1 MERENRL
8 LSEVLANI
16 STDEYKRLRDSGIPL
31 EEIHESVTRIQE
43 RGESFEPDP
52 PGGPWP
58 EPVPFDTVELPPFPV
73 AMLPPPLS
81 SFVAAVAE
89 CYQVDAAMP
98 GVLVLGVLAGLF
110 QGKFKMYVK
119 PGFTVEL
126 SLYTCAVAAPG
137 ERKSP
142 VFQRLTAPL
151 NDYERSRLESDGAD
165 IQRNQQERRLLE
177 GRRKAVET
185 QLTKGGGKGFDRSG
199 LELELE
205 SLNRELDDFED
216 MVEFR
221 VLADDTTNEKLI
233 DLLDKHGSMLV
244 ASDEAG
250 MFATL
255 RGRYDSNSSID
266 VYLKGIDG
274 SSIRVDRIGRP
285 SNIIQTP
292 HLSMAL
298 GAQPSAIL
306 DFINNPTFAGRGLVQ
321 RFLYANCKSSAG
333 NRRWKVK
340 DIPDN
345 VLLDYDAMVY
355 RALQMEDGDPT
366 MLYFTDAAQREAE
379 RFGNEAERELLD
391 GGRLDFD
398 RSWGN
403 KFPGFVFRIA
413 ASFHLCAALADGRDP
428 KGRVEVEWL
437 RAAEAVGWCLAQHTK
452 SIFTE
457 AGADPDVE
465 DAKYVLKRLEAEGEP
480 ELSKRELRR
489 ICRKFKRA
497 DEMTPAL
504 KMLEE
509 RDYIRMERTS
519 TGGRPSETIR
529 VNPFLLT

>member
-1 MERENRL
+1 MDALNEALRL
-8 LSEVLANI
+8 
-16 STDEYKRLRDSGIPL
+16 GMPL
-31 EEIHESVTRIQE
+31 EDYQNGLE
-43 RGESFEPDP
+43 RGFAPEELLEAARSINGKGESFDHDD

-58 EPVPFDTVELPPFPV
+58 EPIAFDTVELPPFPV
-73 AMLPPPLS
+73 DKLPPPLS

-89 CYQVDAAMP
+89 CYQVDPAMP
-98 GVLVLGVLAGLF
+98 GVLVLGVLAGVF
-110 QGKFKMYVK
+110 RGGFKMYVK
-119 PGFTVEL
+119 PGFITEL

-151 NDYERSRLESDGAD
+151 NDYERLRMEEDGAN

-205 SLNRELDDFED
+205 SLNQELDDFED

-221 VLADDTTNEKLI
+221 VLADDVTNERLA
-233 DLLDKHGSMLV
+233 DLLDRHGSMLV
-244 ASDEAG
+244 ASDEPG
-250 MFATL
+250 LFTTL

-274 SSIRVDRIGRP
+274 SSIRVDRIGRA
-285 SNIIQTP
+285 SNIIPAP

-298 GAQPSAIL
+298 GAQPSAVWS
-306 DFINNPTFAGRGLVQ
+306 FVNNPTFGGRGLVQ

-333 NRRWKVK
+333 KRRWKVK
-340 DIPDN
+340 NIPDN
-345 VLLDYDAMVY
+345 VLLDYDGMVY
-355 RALQMEDGDPT
+355 RALQMEGGEPT
-366 MLYFTDAAQREAE
+366 MLYFTDEAQREAE
-379 RFGNEAERELLD
+379 RFGNEAEAALLD

-403 KFPGFVFRIA
+403 KFPGFVFRMA
-413 ASFHLCAALADGRDP
+413 ALFHLCAALANGKDP
-428 KGRVEVEWL
+428 KSRVEAEWL

-465 DAKYVLKRLEAEGEP
+465 GARYILEKLEAEGEP

-509 RDYIRMERTS
+509 REYIRIGRS
-519 TGGRPSETIR
+519 LTGGRPSETIR